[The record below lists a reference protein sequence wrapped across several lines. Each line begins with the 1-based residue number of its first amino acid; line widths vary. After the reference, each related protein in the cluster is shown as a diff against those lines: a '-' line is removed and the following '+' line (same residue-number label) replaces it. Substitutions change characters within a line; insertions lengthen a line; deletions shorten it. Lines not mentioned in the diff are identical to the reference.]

1 VGTAL
6 SGKVA
11 VVTGSGR
18 GIGRAYA
25 HALAAEGAKVVVNDL
40 RENGEAP
47 ADDVVRE
54 IRDAGGEAV
63 ASYDSVADFDGAR
76 SIMTAAVRA
85 FDGLDIVICNA
96 GIIRP
101 AFIADARSSDWTDV
115 MAVHATGTF
124 NCIHHSAPLL
134 TQRGGGTIITTGD
147 IATDVWFPRIVS
159 YRAAKAAILVLTQ
172 HAANELRDANI
183 NVNSVMPTATDTR
196 MLKTF
201 FGSLANERESFG
213 AATQSHYEND
223 SAVSGALVPPETQP
237 PVGVFLCT
245 EAGRRFTGYSFQMSG
260 RNIGVITPHAEVE
273 FVAPAADEWTL
284 DDVADQ
290 LPPLLDKKPSLMQS

>member
-47 ADDVVRE
+47 ADDVVQE

-76 SIMTAAVRA
+76 SIMTTAVRA

-124 NCIHHSAPLL
+124 NCIHHAAPLL
-134 TQRGGGTIITTGD
+134 AQRGGGTIITTGD

-159 YRAAKAAILVLTQ
+159 YRAAKAAILVLTH

-260 RNIGVITPHAEVE
+260 RNIGVVTPHAEVE

-284 DDVADQ
+284 DDVADR
-290 LPPLLDKKPSLMQS
+290 LPPLLEKKPSLMQS

>member
-1 VGTAL
+1 MGTAL

-47 ADDVVRE
+47 ADDVVQE
-54 IRDAGGEAV
+54 IRNAGGEAV

-76 SIMTAAVRA
+76 SIMATAVSA
-85 FDGLDIVICNA
+85 FDGLDILICNA

-101 AFIADARSSDWTDV
+101 AFIADAQSSDWTDV

-124 NCIHHSAPLL
+124 NCIHHAVPLL
-134 TQRGGGTIITTGD
+134 VQRGGGTIITTGD

-201 FGSLANERESFG
+201 FGSLANVRESFG
-213 AATQSHYEND
+213 AATRGHYEND
-223 SAVSGALVPPETQP
+223 SAVSGVLVPPETQP

-245 EAGRRFTGYSFQMSG
+245 EAGRRFTGFSFQMSG
-260 RNIGVITPHAEVE
+260 RKIGVVTPHAEVE
-273 FVAPAADEWTL
+273 FMAPTADEWTL

-290 LPPLLDKKPSLMQS
+290 ISPLLEKKPSLIQR

>member
-1 VGTAL
+1 MGTAL

-25 HALAAEGAKVVVNDL
+25 HALAAEGARVVVNDL
-40 RENGEAP
+40 RDMDESP
-47 ADDVVRE
+47 ADDVVKE
-54 IRDAGGEAV
+54 IQAAGGEAV
-63 ASYDSVADFDGAR
+63 ANYDSVADFDGAR
-76 SIMTAAVRA
+76 SIMETAVAS
-85 FDGLDIVICNA
+85 FGGLDIVICNA

-101 AFIADARSSDWTDV
+101 AFIADARSTDWSDV
-115 MAVHATGTF
+115 LAVHATGTF
-124 NCIHHSAPLL
+124 NCIHHAVPLL

-159 YRAAKAAILVLTQ
+159 YRAAKAAILVLTH

-201 FGSLANERESFG
+201 FGSLADERESFG
-213 AATQSHYEND
+213 AATQGHYEND

-245 EAGRRFTGYSFQMSG
+245 EAGRAYTGFSFQMSG
-260 RNIGVITPHAEVE
+260 RNIGVVTPHTDVE
-273 FVAPAADEWTL
+273 FIAPAGDSWTL
-284 DDVADQ
+284 ADLQ
-290 LPPLLDKKPSLMQS
+290 KRIPLLLENKSSLIQG

>member
-1 VGTAL
+1 MGTAL

-25 HALAAEGAKVVVNDL
+25 HALASEGARVVVNDL
-40 RENGEAP
+40 RGGGESP

-54 IRDAGGEAV
+54 IQDLGGEAV
-63 ASYDSVADFDGAR
+63 ASYESVADFDGAR
-76 SIMTAAVRA
+76 SIMDTAVTS
-85 FDGLDIVICNA
+85 FGGLDILICNA

-101 AFIADARSSDWTDV
+101 AFIVDARSTDWSDV
-115 MAVHATGTF
+115 LAVHATGTF
-124 NCIHHSAPLL
+124 NCIHHAAPLL
-134 TQRGGGTIITTGD
+134 TQRGGGTIVTTGD
-147 IATDVWFPRIVS
+147 IATEVWFPRIVS
-159 YRAAKAAILVLTQ
+159 YRAAKAAVLVLTH

-213 AATQSHYEND
+213 AATQGHYEND

-237 PVGVFLCT
+237 PIGVFLCT
-245 EAGRRFTGYSFQMSG
+245 EAGRRFTGFSFQMSG
-260 RNIGVITPHAEVE
+260 RNIGVVTPHTDVE
-273 FVAPAADEWTL
+273 FVTPAGESWTL
-284 DDVADQ
+284 ADLAEQ
-290 LPPLLDKKPSLMQS
+290 IPPLLENKPSLIQA

>member
-47 ADDVVRE
+47 ADDVVQE

-76 SIMTAAVRA
+76 SIMTSAVRA

-124 NCIHHSAPLL
+124 NCIHHAAPLL

-159 YRAAKAAILVLTQ
+159 YRAAKAAILVLTH

-260 RNIGVITPHAEVE
+260 RNIGVVTPHAEVE

-290 LPPLLDKKPSLMQS
+290 LPPLLEKKPSLMQS